1 MKFQFLNSLRGRFTV
16 FAIIMAILVIVVAIA
31 GHWNASFISAES
43 AANLGSRHQLQQYG
57 HNIRISLFD
66 GYKNLHA
73 FLLDPTRG
81 EFKDKTHSA
90 IQTTIRYSEELKDN
104 PWIKA
109 HNRQDIVANLHANL
123 RELNQDFDE
132 LIQTRI
138 EPTMQYPSLALAN
151 RTLRPSR
158 ININNA
164 LAVMLNEMK
173 EDGTANRDAEVYRAV
188 LETRHL
194 WSQMLSNFRLYL
206 ANRVGSFNESVLPV
220 QEAAVDTMHVQLTEQ
235 LGKLKAFI
243 EQERLGFQSSV
254 AFEDLQSN
262 LDNWHNGFTR
272 VKEIHHSENWRADTA
287 FIKDRIEP
295 RLEGISRL
303 LELLD
308 KEIENSATLD
318 LQALT
323 NVTALQTNILFIIA
337 GFGLAYLG
345 MAVVSM
351 QRLIFKPIE
360 TVAKALKAEAFGKEG
375 VVLPTVRSKETQ
387 NLIDAFAEMRKQVHM
402 RQAELVHQAL
412 HDGLT
417 NLPNRTL
424 LHDRVDHAIHL
435 ARREHKHFALLMMD
449 LDRFKEVNDTLG
461 HHVGDNLLVEVG
473 KRLFR
478 TLREIDTVARLG
490 GDEFAILL
498 PNAEIDQ
505 ARGTAQKILDS
516 LEEVFAI
523 DELNLYINASIGI
536 ADYPEHGT
544 DVSTL
549 LQRADVAMYVAKRNK
564 LGVAVYDKKD
574 DEYSVGRLS
583 LMSDLRQAIENDVLD
598 LHFQPKF
605 DMYSGTVIGAEALLR
620 WDHATYGSIPPDQ
633 IVTLSE
639 QTGLIDSLSYW
650 VLSNAIKQCSIW
662 RTQGL
667 DFSVAVNLSV
677 YNLKDPALVDHIKS
691 LLSEHNMPHDA
702 LMLEITESA
711 MMANPMQSME
721 TLSQIDSMGVQL
733 AIDDFGTGFSS
744 LAYLKQLPV
753 DELKID
759 KSFVMDLIKDENDEM
774 IVRSTI
780 ELAHNMG
787 LNVVAEGV
795 ECGETYRML
804 QELGCDMAQGYFLSP
819 PLKTSHMDK
828 WLRHDADILTQE
840 IRKIQNF

>member
-1 MKFQFLNSLRGRFTV
+1 LKFQFLNSLRGRFSV
-16 FAIIMAILVIVVAIA
+16 FAIIMAILVIVVAAI
-31 GHWNASFISAES
+31 GHMNASFISAES
-43 AANLGSRHQLQQYG
+43 AANLGSRHQMQQYG
-57 HNIRISLFD
+57 HNIRVSLFD
-66 GYKNLHA
+66 GYKNLNA

-81 EFKDKTHSA
+81 EFKDKTHNA
-90 IQTTIRYSEELKDN
+90 IQTTIRYSEELHDN
-104 PWIKA
+104 PWIKI
-109 HNRQDIVANLHANL
+109 HNRQNIVEKLHKDLSN
-123 RELNQDFDE
+123 LNQDIEE

-138 EPTMQYPSLALAN
+138 EPTLQYPSLALSN
-151 RTLRPSR
+151 RILRPSR
-158 ININNA
+158 INVNNA

-173 EDGTANRDAEVYRAV
+173 EDGTANKDSEVYRVV

-194 WSQMLSNFRLYL
+194 WGQMLSNFRLYL
-206 ANRVGSFNESVLPV
+206 ANRVGSFNEASLPV
-220 QEAAVDTMHVQLTEQ
+220 QETAVDTMHAQLSEQ
-235 LGKLKAFI
+235 LQLLMTFI
-243 EQERLGFQSSV
+243 DQNRLGFQSSI
-254 AFEDLQSN
+254 AFEDLQTN
-262 LDNWHNGFTR
+262 LNNWHNGFTR

-308 KEIENSATLD
+308 KEIETSATLD

-323 NVTALQTNILFIIA
+323 NVTTLQTNILFIIA
-337 GFGLAYLG
+337 GFGLVFLA

-375 VVLPTVRSKETQ
+375 IVLPTVRSKETQ

-402 RQAELVHQAL
+402 RQAELEHQAL

-424 LHDRVDHAIHL
+424 LHDRVEHAIHL

-473 KRLFR
+473 KRLFKI
-478 TLREIDTVARLG
+478 LREIDTVARLG

-498 PNAEIDQ
+498 PSTEIDQ
-505 ARGTAQKILDS
+505 ARATAKKILS
-516 LEEVFAI
+516 ALEEVFAI
-523 DELNLYINASIGI
+523 DELNLYVNASVGI

-544 DVSTL
+544 DVATL
-549 LQRADVAMYVAKRNK
+549 LQRADVAMYVAKHNK

-583 LMSDLRQAIENDVLD
+583 LMSDLRQAIEQNALT

-605 DMYSGTVIGAEALLR
+605 DMYNGTVIGAEALLR
-620 WDHATYGSIPPDQ
+620 WDHPTYGSIPPDQ

-650 VLSNAIKQCSIW
+650 VLTHAMKQCSAW
-662 RTQGL
+662 RSRGL
-667 DFSVAVNLSV
+667 DFSIAVNLSV
-677 YNLKDPALVDHIKS
+677 YNLKDAGLADYIKAK
-691 LLSEHNMPHDA
+691 LAEHNMPHDA

-721 TLSQIDSMGVQL
+721 TLSKLDAMGVQL

-759 KSFVMDLIKDENDEM
+759 KSFVMDLVTDENDEM

-795 ECGETYRML
+795 ECAETYRML
-804 QELGCDMAQGYFLSP
+804 QELGCDLAQGYFLSP
-819 PLKTSHMDK
+819 PLKISHMDK
-828 WLRHDADILTQE
+828 WLRQDADILTEE

>member
-1 MKFQFLNSLRGRFTV
+1 
-16 FAIIMAILVIVVAIA
+16 MAILVIVVAVA
-31 GHWNASFISAES
+31 GHFNASFISAES
-43 AANLGSRHQLQQYG
+43 AANLGSRHQLQQLG
-57 HNIRISLFD
+57 HNIRVSLFD
-66 GYKNLHA
+66 GYKNLNA
-73 FLLDPTRG
+73 FLLDPTRE
-81 EFKDKTHSA
+81 EFKEKTHTT
-90 IQTTIRYSEELKDN
+90 IQTTIRFSEDLKNN

-109 HNRQDIVANLHANL
+109 HNRQDIAENLHANL
-123 RELNQDFDE
+123 STLNQDIEE

-138 EPTMQYPSLALAN
+138 EPTLQYPSLALAN

-173 EDGTANRDAEVYRAV
+173 EDGTIHRDIEVYRTV

-206 ANRVGSFNESVLPV
+206 ANRVGSFNEEALPA

-235 LGKLKAFI
+235 MLMLNAFI
-243 EQERLGFQSSV
+243 DQNRLGFQSSV
-254 AFEDLQSN
+254 AFEELQTN
-262 LDNWHNGFTR
+262 LNNWHNGFTR
-272 VKEIHHSENWRADTA
+272 VKEIHHSDNWRADTA

-323 NVTALQTNILFIIA
+323 NVTTLQTNILFIIA
-337 GFGLAYLG
+337 GFGLAFLG
-345 MAVVSM
+345 LAVVSM

-360 TVAKALKAEAFGKEG
+360 TVAKALKAEAFGREG

-435 ARREHKHFALLMMD
+435 ARREHKHFSLLMMD

-498 PNAEIDQ
+498 PNTEIDQ
-505 ARGTAQKILDS
+505 AQSTAKKILNA
-516 LEEVFAI
+516 LEEMFAI
-523 DELNLYINASIGI
+523 DELNLYVNASIGI

-544 DVSTL
+544 DVATL

-564 LGVAVYDKKD
+564 LGVAVYNKKD

-583 LMSDLRQAIENDVLD
+583 LMSDLRQAIEHDALA

-605 DMYSGTVIGAEALLR
+605 DMVNGTVIGAEALLR
-620 WDHATYGSIPPDQ
+620 WDHPTYGAIPPDQ

-650 VLSNAIKQCSIW
+650 VLTNAIRQCSVW
-662 RTQGL
+662 RSQGL
-667 DFSVAVNLSV
+667 DFSIAVNLSV
-677 YNLKDPALVDHIKS
+677 YNLKDAGLVDYIKT
-691 LLSEHNMPHDA
+691 LLSEHHMPHEA

-721 TLSQIDSMGVQL
+721 TLALLGAMGVQL

-759 KSFVMDLIKDENDEM
+759 KSFVMDLVKDENDEM

-795 ECGETYRML
+795 ECADTYRML

-819 PLKTSHMDK
+819 PLKISHMEK
-828 WLRHDADILTQE
+828 WLRHDADILSQE
-840 IRKIQNF
+840 IKKIQNF

>member
-1 MKFQFLNSLRGRFTV
+1 M
-16 FAIIMAILVIVVAIA
+16 VVAVT
-31 GHWNASFISAES
+31 GHMNASFISAES
-43 AANLGSRHQLQQYG
+43 AANLGSRHQMQQYG
-57 HNIRISLFD
+57 HNIRVSLFD
-66 GYKNLHA
+66 GYKNLNA
-73 FLLDPTRG
+73 FLLDPTRE
-81 EFKDKTHSA
+81 EFKEKTHNA
-90 IQTTIRYSEELKDN
+90 IQTTIRYSEELLNN

-109 HNRQDIVANLHANL
+109 HHRQNIVEKLHTNLS
-123 RELNQDFDE
+123 ELNQDIEE

-138 EPTMQYPSLALAN
+138 EPTFQYPSLALSN
-151 RTLRPSR
+151 RILRPSR

-173 EDGTANRDAEVYRAV
+173 EDGTVNRDSEVYRVV

-206 ANRVGSFNESVLPV
+206 ANRVGSFNEAALPV

-235 LGKLKAFI
+235 LRLLKKFI
-243 EQERLGFQSSV
+243 KQDRLGFQSSI
-254 AFEDLQSN
+254 AFEDLQTN
-262 LDNWHNGFTR
+262 LTNWHNGFIR
-272 VKEIHHSENWRADTA
+272 VKEIHHSDTWRADTA

-323 NVTALQTNILFIIA
+323 NVTSLQTNILFIIA
-337 GFGLAYLG
+337 GFGLTFLG

-402 RQAELVHQAL
+402 RQAELEHQAL

-424 LHDRVDHAIHL
+424 LHDRVDHAIHI

-461 HHVGDNLLVEVG
+461 HHVGDHLLVEVG
-473 KRLFR
+473 KRLFKI
-478 TLREIDTVARLG
+478 LREVDTVARLG

-498 PNAEIDQ
+498 PNTEINQ
-505 ARGTAQKILDS
+505 AHATAKKILLA

-523 DELNLYINASIGI
+523 DQLNLYVNASIGI

-544 DVSTL
+544 DVATL

-583 LMSDLRQAIENDVLD
+583 LMSDLRQAIEQNALA
-598 LHFQPKF
+598 LHYQPKF
-605 DMYSGTVIGAEALLR
+605 DMYNGTVIGAEALLR
-620 WDHATYGSIPPDQ
+620 WDHPTYGAIPPDQ

-650 VLSNAIKQCSIW
+650 VLSQAMKQCGTW
-662 RTQGL
+662 HAQGL
-667 DFSVAVNLSV
+667 DFSIAVNLSV
-677 YNLKDPALVDHIKS
+677 YNLKDAGLVDYIKAK
-691 LLSEHNMPHDA
+691 LAEHNMPHNA

-711 MMANPMQSME
+711 MMANPLQSME
-721 TLSQIDSMGVQL
+721 TLSQLAAMGVQL

-759 KSFVMDLIKDENDEM
+759 KSFVMDLVKDENDEM

-795 ECGETYRML
+795 ECAETYRML
-804 QELGCDMAQGYFLSP
+804 QELGCDLAQGYFLSP
-819 PLKTSHMDK
+819 PLKITHMDK
-828 WLRHDADILTQE
+828 WLRYDADILTQE

>member
-1 MKFQFLNSLRGRFTV
+1 
-16 FAIIMAILVIVVAIA
+16 MAILVIIVAVT
-31 GHWNASFISAES
+31 GHLNASFISAES

-57 HNIRISLFD
+57 HNIRVSLFD
-66 GYKNLHA
+66 GYKNLNA
-73 FLLDPTRG
+73 FLLDPTRE
-81 EFKDKTHSA
+81 EFKHKTHA
-90 IQTTIRYSEELKDN
+90 AMKTTIRYSEELKDN

-109 HNRQDIVANLHANL
+109 NNRQSIVEKLHANL
-123 RELNQDFDE
+123 SELSQDIDE
-132 LIQTRI
+132 LVQTRV
-138 EPTMQYPSLALAN
+138 EPTLQYPSLALAN

-173 EDGTANRDAEVYRAV
+173 EDGTANRNTEVYRTV
-188 LETRHL
+188 LEIRHL

-206 ANRVGSFNESVLPV
+206 ANRVGSFNEDALPV
-220 QEAAVDTMHVQLTEQ
+220 QEAAVDTMYTQLREH
-235 LGKLKAFI
+235 LEKFNKFI
-243 EQERLGFQSSV
+243 AKDRVGFQSSV
-254 AFEDLQSN
+254 AFEDLQTN
-262 LDNWHNGFTR
+262 LNNWHNGFTR
-272 VKEIHHSENWRADTA
+272 VKEIHHSDNWRADTA

-308 KEIENSATLD
+308 EEVENSATLD

-323 NVTALQTNILFIIA
+323 NVTSLQTNILYIIA
-337 GFGLAYLG
+337 GFGLAFLG
-345 MAVVSM
+345 LAVASM

-473 KRLFR
+473 KRLFK

-498 PNAEIDQ
+498 PNTEIDH
-505 ARGTAQKILDS
+505 ACATAKKILAS

-523 DELNLYINASIGI
+523 DELNLYVNASIGI
-536 ADYPEHGT
+536 ANYPAHGT

-583 LMSDLRQAIENDVLD
+583 LMSDLRQAIEQDALA

-605 DMYSGTVIGAEALLR
+605 DMGTGTVIGAEALLR
-620 WDHATYGSIPPDQ
+620 WDHTTYGAIPPDQ

-650 VLSNAIKQCSIW
+650 VLAKAITQCSVW
-662 RTQGL
+662 RSQGM
-667 DFSVAVNLSV
+667 DFSIAVNLSV
-677 YNLKDPALVDHIKS
+677 YNLKDADLANFIKKQ
-691 LLSEHNMPHDA
+691 LAEHNMPHEA

-711 MMANPMQSME
+711 MMANPMQAMQ
-721 TLSQIDSMGVQL
+721 TLSQLDAMGVQL

-795 ECGETYRML
+795 ECAETYRML

-819 PLKTSHMDK
+819 PLKINHMQK
-828 WLRHDADILTQE
+828 WLCHDADILTQE

>member
-1 MKFQFLNSLRGRFTV
+1 
-16 FAIIMAILVIVVAIA
+16 MAILVLVVALA
-31 GHWNASFISAES
+31 GHFNASIISTES
-43 AANLGSRHQLQQYG
+43 AANLGSRHQLQQVG
-57 HNIRISLFD
+57 HNIRVSLFD
-66 GYKNLHA
+66 GYKNLNA
-73 FLLDPTRG
+73 FLLDPTRA
-81 EFKDKTHSA
+81 EFNDKTHDA
-90 IQTTIRYSEELKDN
+90 IRSTIAYVEELQDN
-104 PWIKA
+104 TWIKA
-109 HNRQDIVANLHANL
+109 HNRQDVVEKLHANL
-123 RELNQDFDE
+123 SELNRDIEE

-138 EPTMQYPSLALAN
+138 EPTLQYPSLALSN
-151 RTLRPSR
+151 RILRPSR
-158 ININNA
+158 ITTNNA

-173 EDGTANRDAEVYRAV
+173 EDGTARKDFEVYRTV
-188 LETRHL
+188 IETRHL

-206 ANRVGSFNESVLPV
+206 ANRVGSFNESALPE
-220 QEAAVDTMHVQLTEQ
+220 QETAVDTMYAQLTEQ
-235 LGKLKAFI
+235 LQLLNTYAD
-243 EQERLGFQSSV
+243 QNRLGFQSSV
-254 AFEDLQSN
+254 ALEDLQTS
-262 LDNWHNGFTR
+262 LGNWHRGFIE
-272 VKEIHHSENWRADTA
+272 VKKIHHSANWRADTA

-323 NVTALQTNILFIIA
+323 SVTALQTNILFIIA
-337 GFGLAYLG
+337 GFGLGFLAL
-345 MAVVSM
+345 AVLSM
-351 QRLIFKPIE
+351 QRLVFRPIE

-375 VVLPTVRSKETQ
+375 VVLPTVRSRETQ

-424 LHDRVDHAIHL
+424 LHDRVEHAIHL

-473 KRLFR
+473 KRLFSN
-478 TLREIDTVARLG
+478 LREIDTVARLG

-498 PNAEIDQ
+498 PNSEIHQ
-505 ARGTAQKILDS
+505 ARATAEKVLAA

-523 DELNLYINASIGI
+523 NELKLYVNASIGI
-536 ADYPEHGT
+536 ADYPDHGS
-544 DVSTL
+544 DVATL
-549 LQRADVAMYVAKRNK
+549 LQRADVAMYVAKKNK
-564 LGVAVYDKKD
+564 LGIAVYDKKD

-583 LMSDLRQAIENDVLD
+583 LMSDLREAIETDSLA

-605 DMYSGTVIGAEALLR
+605 DMYTGTVIGAEALLR
-620 WDHATYGSIPPDQ
+620 WEHPTYGAIPPDQ

-650 VLSNAIKQCSIW
+650 VLSKAIGQCALWRAQGMEFSI
-662 RTQGL
+662 
-667 DFSVAVNLSV
+667 AVNLSV
-677 YNLKDPALVDHIKS
+677 FNLKDTGLVEYIQS
-691 LLSEHNMPHDA
+691 LLTEHKLPHEA

-711 MMANPMQSME
+711 MMANPMQAMQ
-721 TLSQIDSMGVQL
+721 TLSQLDVMGVQL

-759 KSFVMDLIKDENDEM
+759 KSFVIDLTKDESDEM

-795 ECGETYRML
+795 ECAETYRML

-819 PLKTSHMDK
+819 PLKISHMEK

>member
-1 MKFQFLNSLRGRFTV
+1 LKFQFLNSLRGRFTV
-16 FAIIMAILVIVVAIA
+16 FAVIMAILVIVVAA
-31 GHWNASFISAES
+31 TGHWNASYISAES

-57 HNIRISLFD
+57 HNIRVALFD
-66 GYKNLHA
+66 GYKNLDA
-73 FLLDPTRG
+73 FLLDPTRA
-81 EFKDKTHSA
+81 EFKDRSHNAMQSA
-90 IQTTIRYSEELKDN
+90 IRYSEELIGN

-109 HNRQDIVANLHANL
+109 HGRQDVVENLHTNL
-123 RELNQDFDE
+123 EVLNQDIEE
-132 LIQTRI
+132 LILTRI
-138 EPTMQYPSLALAN
+138 EPTLQYPSLAMAN

-173 EDGTANRDAEVYRAV
+173 EDSTARKDFEVYRVV
-188 LETRHL
+188 LESRHL
-194 WSQMLSNFRLYL
+194 WTQMLSNFRLYL
-206 ANRVGSFNESVLPV
+206 ANRVGSFNEAALPV
-220 QEAAVDTMHVQLTEQ
+220 QEAAVDTMYVQLTEQ
-235 LGKLKAFI
+235 MQLLKKYVD
-243 EQERLGFQSSV
+243 QNRLGFQSSI
-254 AFEDLQSN
+254 AFEDLQAN
-262 LDNWHNGFTR
+262 LKTWHDGFGR
-272 VKEIHHSENWRADTA
+272 VKEIHHSDYWRADTA

-295 RLEGISRL
+295 RVEGISRL

-323 NVTALQTNILFIIA
+323 SVTTLQTNILFIIA
-337 GFGLAYLG
+337 GFGLVFLG
-345 MAVVSM
+345 LSVVSM
-351 QRLIFKPIE
+351 QRLIFNPIE
-360 TVAKALKAEAFGKEG
+360 TVAKALKAEAFGKGG
-375 VVLPTVRSKETQ
+375 VVLPSVRSKETQ

-402 RQAELVHQAL
+402 RQAELEHQAL

-424 LHDRVDHAIHL
+424 LHDRVEHAIHL
-435 ARREHKHFALLMMD
+435 ARREHKHFSLLMMD

-473 KRLFR
+473 KRLFNN
-478 TLREIDTVARLG
+478 LREIDTVARLG

-498 PNAEIDQ
+498 PNSEAEQ
-505 ARGTAQKILDS
+505 ARGTANKILGA

-523 DELNLYINASIGI
+523 DELNLYVKASIGI

-544 DVSTL
+544 DVGTL

-564 LGVAVYDKKD
+564 LGAVVYDKKD

-583 LMSDLRQAIENDVLD
+583 LMSDLREAIEKDALA

-605 DMYSGTVIGAEALLR
+605 DIYTGTVIGAEALLR
-620 WDHATYGSIPPDQ
+620 WDHTNYGAIPPDQ
-633 IVTLSE
+633 IVTLAE
-639 QTGLIDSLSYW
+639 QTGLIDSLSDW
-650 VLSNAIKQCSIW
+650 VLAKALKQCSHW
-662 RTQGL
+662 HSQGL
-667 DFSVAVNLSV
+667 DFSIAVNLSV
-677 YNLKDPALVDHIKS
+677 YNLKNAALVAHIKE
-691 LLSEHNMPHDA
+691 LLSEHDLPHDA

-721 TLSQIDSMGVQL
+721 TLSQLDAMGVKL

-759 KSFVMDLIKDENDEM
+759 KSFVFDLINDENDEM

-795 ECGETYRML
+795 ECAETYRML

-819 PLKTSHMDK
+819 PLKKSHLEK